1 MKEVFM
7 LSGNRIGTS
16 VKGFLIGGAVG
27 SVITF
32 LFTPKTG
39 KELRK
44 DIESG
49 TKDYINK
56 ARTEGKKIVSSAKDI
71 YNEILIK
78 AEQLRTL
85 TKKYAENTY
94 TVPAKRIENEI
105 ISLRMA
111 IKAVISVYNKTNGRT
126 LETDKKVREIYSEF
140 DNNLLPKFEG
150 MGRRNNKN

>member
-1 MKEVFM
+1 M

-32 LFTPKTG
+32 LFAPKSG

-44 DIESG
+44 NLESS

-56 ARTEGKKIVSSAKDI
+56 AKTEGKKIASDAKDI
-71 YNEILIK
+71 FNDVLIK

-85 TKKYAENTY
+85 TTKYAENAY

-105 ISLRMA
+105 KSLRIALNAA
-111 IKAVISVYNKTNGRT
+111 IASYNHSNNRNV
-126 LETDKKVREIYSEF
+126 ETDKKVSEIFSEF
-140 DNNLLPKFEG
+140 DREALPKFEG